1 MATMFDTA
9 HNRLSY
15 SELLQ
20 PDIGF
25 HLEFA
30 VGLTYSLDLEA
41 LLGVPVALGLLDE
54 TDSELMQ
61 SPFYLLE
68 AIRKSSNDI
77 AIFCNA
83 GGISLP
89 HKIQSVYSLLE
100 NSVFEVKLKNRKS
113 FHPKL
118 WFIKY
123 SNDEGQSYIKLLVL
137 SRNLTFDNSIDLCV
151 AMQGYITKVKRNKN
165 KPLADLLT
173 FVGEYA
179 DNVKR
184 KRIAELAEDLLH
196 VKSFD
201 LDHPFED
208 YEFYPLGI
216 NGYEKEN
223 TALFRQKYDIFVVS
237 PFLSDDI
244 VKELTDCPYRK
255 VLITRKASVTPT
267 AMNHFDSI
275 YITKELLSDNES
287 GVKQDIHAKLYFT
300 VTENGNYLYIGS
312 ANASHNAFYNNV
324 EFLLRLKYKPN
335 CVGFKTFFSDF
346 IPDDNSPYEKIENV
360 PAKPESDKLQ
370 EEIDK
375 AFKDAIYAI
384 KYATV
389 IGNDGIYE
397 INIHSRSFI
406 SNKTIKIAPLQRLD
420 LLNQLNTETLLH
432 GLLLKELS
440 EFYILDV
447 DGQKI
452 VIKIETKGI
461 PAERDDAVYKSIIDT
476 KSKFMSYIS
485 FMLSEDY
492 STGAFEETES
502 LHLFQDYSIGDN
514 SSQSLAAIYEKML
527 KALHQN
533 PSRLKDIA
541 DVIKRL
547 DQSIV
552 SREFMDMYQ
561 QFELVLRRRKK

>member
-1 MATMFDTA
+1 M
-9 HNRLSY
+9 
-15 SELLQ
+15 
-20 PDIGF
+20 
-25 HLEFA
+25 
-30 VGLTYSLDLEA
+30 
-41 LLGVPVALGLLDE
+41 
-54 TDSELMQ
+54 
-61 SPFYLLE
+61 
-68 AIRKSSNDI
+68 
-77 AIFCNA
+77 
-83 GGISLP
+83 
-89 HKIQSVYSLLE
+89 
-100 NSVFEVKLKNRKS
+100 
-113 FHPKL
+113 
-118 WFIKY
+118 
-123 SNDEGQSYIKLLVL
+123 L

-151 AMQGYITKVKRNKN
+151 AMQGDITKVKRNKN
-165 KPLADLLT
+165 KPLADLLS

-184 KRIAELAEDLLH
+184 KRIAEFAEDLLH

-201 LDHPFED
+201 LEHPFED
-208 YEFYPLGI
+208 YDFYPLGI
-216 NGYEKEN
+216 NGYEKES
-223 TALFRQKYDIFVVS
+223 TALFRQIYDIFVVS

-255 VLITRKASVTPT
+255 VLITRKTSVTPT

-275 YITKELLSDNES
+275 YITKELLSDNEF

-360 PAKPESDKLQ
+360 PAKTESDKLQ

-384 KYATV
+384 KFATV
-389 IGNDGIYE
+389 IRDDGIYE
-397 INIHSRSFI
+397 IYIHSKSFT
-406 SNKTIKIAPLQRLD
+406 SNKTVKIAPLQRLD
-420 LLNQLNTETLLH
+420 LLAPLTSETILQ
-432 GLLLKELS
+432 GILLKELS
-440 EFYILDV
+440 EFYILDI

-461 PAERDDAVYKSIIDT
+461 PSERDDAVYKSIIDT

-492 STGAFEETES
+492 STGSLEESEY
-502 LHLFQDYSIGDN
+502 LHLFQDYSIDDN
-514 SSQSLAAIYEKML
+514 SSPAFAAIYEKML

-533 PSRLKDIA
+533 PSRIKEIA
-541 DVIKRL
+541 DVMKRL
-547 DQSIV
+547 DQNIV
-552 SREFMDMYQ
+552 SQEFIDMYQ